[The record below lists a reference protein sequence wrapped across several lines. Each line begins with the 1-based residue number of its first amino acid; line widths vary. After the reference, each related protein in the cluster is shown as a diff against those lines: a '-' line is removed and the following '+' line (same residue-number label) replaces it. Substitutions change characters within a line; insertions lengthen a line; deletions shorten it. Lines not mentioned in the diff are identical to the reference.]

1 MGGEK
6 VVIFYFTGNS
16 LYVAKNLE
24 DERVSIAQAIHD
36 NKKVYKAEK
45 IGIVCPIFGHE
56 VPQLVRQ
63 FLEQATFETSYFY
76 MVLTYGRR
84 HGGAS
89 LLAKNMLDKIGIKP
103 SYINVLLMV
112 DNFLPSFDMN
122 EQRAMDKNVE
132 GQLKQIKSDIDK
144 KREYI
149 SPVTQKDREAH
160 QEYLD
165 KMEKVLKA
173 KLPNMYQITDE
184 CIGCEICTKIC
195 PKNCFTMKNN
205 KSVWNSNGCISC
217 MACIHACPMI
227 AIQLNMPEKNKKAR
241 YRNDNISICEIID
254 ANNQL
259 NF

>member
-1 MGGEK
+1 
-6 VVIFYFTGNS
+6 
-16 LYVAKNLE
+16 
-24 DERVSIAQAIHD
+24 
-36 NKKVYKAEK
+36 
-45 IGIVCPIFGHE
+45 
-56 VPQLVRQ
+56 
-63 FLEQATFETSYFY
+63 
-76 MVLTYGRR
+76 
-84 HGGAS
+84 
-89 LLAKNMLDKIGIKP
+89 
-103 SYINVLLMV
+103 MV
-112 DNFLPSFDMN
+112 DNFLSSFDMN

-149 SPVTQKDREAH
+149 SPVTQKDKEAH

-173 KLPNMYQITDE
+173 KSPNMYRITDE

-217 MACIHACPMI
+217 MTCIHACPMM